1 MLLLGLEKCEL
12 DDTSPNSTL
21 RLNSH
26 DTEHMY
32 FDAQLVGLSL
42 SIPNHKP
49 KLNTLTR
56 LSIRRMLG
64 ENHSTMWNRR
74 FSKRQ
79 ISSVHVSGAVFSDQ
93 LTAFG
98 GRCLRIPYCH
108 NEDIV
113 ACLIAHP
120 IPLVL
125 GSPLQIHTL
134 LHSIVHYFL
143 NYVQIGINNGARVA
157 TD

>member
-1 MLLLGLEKCEL
+1 MLLLGLEKYEL
-12 DDTSPNSTL
+12 DDPSPNNTL
-21 RLNSH
+21 RRNSD

-32 FDAQLVGLSL
+32 FDADIVSLSL
-42 SIPNHKP
+42 GIPNHKP
-49 KLNTLTR
+49 KLYTLTR

-64 ENHSTMWNRR
+64 ENHSTMRNRR

-79 ISSVHVSGAVFSDQ
+79 FPASSIRGVFSDQ

-98 GRCLRIPYCH
+98 GRRLRIPYRH

-113 ACLIAHP
+113 ARLIAHP

-134 LHSIVHYFL
+134 FHSIVHYFL
-143 NYVQIGINNGARVA
+143 NYVQIGVGNGACVA
-157 TD
+157 AD